1 MRAHVPLLCLLAAC
15 ADLDVVEPDVCGNNV
30 VEAPR
35 EDCDLVVDPALGEDL
50 TCGAPGFF
58 GACRYLCGGGAVCP
72 AGWGCFEDRI
82 CRPPSGSFDF
92 DDEPVHVLR
101 ADDFVVANFLGDA
114 TTELAVR
121 LDGELTILSLDED
134 APSAVLSAATF
145 GAVGGAMTSVPID
158 DDRSAIVFPSAT
170 RVAGETQRA
179 VVHVLEEERGRLTT
193 AAAARTPLD
202 LPGERIAVR
211 SLRLDDDDGLDDRMV
226 LFGEEARVA
235 FETPGCLDPYAS
247 TSTLGVS
254 GGLLDVASLRL
265 PSGARRIAMAFEDT
279 VVLGETRLD
288 GAGCVLLANVG
299 RRAVDGVERVTF
311 DGADLIAATRDA
323 VAIASAPDFTFAED
337 PRYAALVERVDG
349 QSRAC
354 SEGPAW
360 LATGHLRSG
369 PRADVIT
376 EDGVYFAT
384 DTGFDRVYVRARGD
398 AWAEAAIG
406 DFDDDGLADI
416 VVTTRSASADCDAV
430 DLRLLRQATPGVF
443 TSTPVPNVQLPRALD
458 VGDFDGDG
466 VDDVVLVERTRDEE
480 DAVTV
485 LFGGATDPLRDLSS
499 AYGFD
504 AITSIE
510 ASVTRA
516 ASTLNPDRTSDVL
529 VTPEDEDAYVVLLG
543 SARRALLSPI
553 PLGAGPLAV
562 AAGLVDD
569 PEAETPDLVGLGD
582 GVVHFVSGEDL
593 DTGGP
598 ATTTSADLGAFRSA
612 CALLAVTGGGAVIGL
627 DGTAA
632 CDDGPS
638 TLLFATRDD
647 DRFEV
652 VTGAAPAGRPTWL
665 EIGDLNDD
673 GEDEAL
679 VHFATEDKRGAVYVL
694 WNLRAREGALA
705 FDAERVLGGL
715 RVRAATL
722 IDVDDDPRPEIAVY
736 TDDGLFTVDYDP
748 DDEVLYAAPA
758 PVTSPLDVEDD
769 GDAQLRAGRVDDD
782 ELEDLVLLLGG
793 GVFVFTTEP
802 RR

>member
-1 MRAHVPLLCLLAAC
+1 MRAHVPLLCVLAAC

-35 EDCDLVVDPALGEDL
+35 EDCDLVVDPALGANL

-58 GACRYLCGGGAVCP
+58 GACRYLCGGGAECP
-72 AGWGCFEDRI
+72 EGWGCFEDRI
-82 CRPPSGSFDF
+82 CRPPSGAFDF

-101 ADDFVVANFLGDA
+101 ADDFIVANFLGDA
-114 TTELAVR
+114 TSELAVR

-134 APSAVLSAATF
+134 ASSAVLSAATF
-145 GAVGGAMTSVPID
+145 GATGGVMTSVPID
-158 DDRSAIVFPSAT
+158 DDGV
-170 RVAGETQRA
+170 
-179 VVHVLEEERGRLTT
+179 
-193 AAAARTPLD
+193 
-202 LPGERIAVR
+202 
-211 SLRLDDDDGLDDRMV
+211 DDRMV
-226 LFGEEARVA
+226 LFGEPASVA

-254 GGLLDVASLRL
+254 GALLDQASFRL

-288 GAGCVLLANVG
+288 GAGCVLLANVE
-299 RRAVDGVERVTF
+299 RRAVDGVERITF
-311 DGADLIAATRDA
+311 DGDALIAATSET
-323 VAIASAPDFTFAED
+323 VASASPPDFAFAED
-337 PRYAALVERVDG
+337 PRYAALTERVDA

-360 LATGHLRSG
+360 LTAGHLRAR
-369 PRADVIT
+369 PRYDVVT

-384 DTGFDRVYVRARGD
+384 ATGFERVYVRARGD

-416 VVTTRSASADCDAV
+416 VVTTRSESADCDAV

-443 TSTPVPNVQLPRALD
+443 TSVPISNVQLPRALD

-485 LFGGATDPLRDLSS
+485 LFGGATNPLQDLSS

-504 AITSIE
+504 AIVSVE
-510 ASVTRA
+510 ASITRA
-516 ASTLNPDRTSDVL
+516 ASTLNPDRTADVL
-529 VTPEDEDAYVVLLG
+529 VTPEDEDTYVVLLG

-562 AAGLVDD
+562 TAGLLDD

-582 GVVHFVSGEDL
+582 GAVYFVSGDDL

-598 ATTTSADLGAFRSA
+598 ATTSAVDLGAFRSE
-612 CALLAVTGGGAVIGL
+612 CALLATTRGGAVIGV

-632 CDDGPS
+632 CDAGPS
-638 TLLFATRDD
+638 TLLLATRDD
-647 DRFEV
+647 EGFEV
-652 VTGAAPAGRPTWL
+652 VTSEAPAGRPTWL
-665 EIGDLNDD
+665 EVGDLDDD

-679 VHFATEDKRGAVYVL
+679 VYFATEDERGAVYVL
-694 WNLRAREGALA
+694 WNLRAEEGALA
-705 FDAERVLGGL
+705 YDAERVLGGL

-722 IDVDDDPRPEIAVY
+722 VDVDDDPRPEVAVY
-736 TDDGLFTVDYDP
+736 TDDGLFTVDYDVR
-748 DDEVLYAAPA
+748 DDALYAVPA
-758 PVTSPLDVEDD
+758 PITAPLDVEDD

-782 ELEDLVLLLGG
+782 ELEDLVLFLGG
-793 GVFVFTTEP
+793 GVYVFTTEP